1 MGQTKGMIVNIV
13 TIAWLVFAI
22 VFFSFPYYMPVTGK
36 YPMMFLQKVSNLITF
51 GVAVNMNY
59 TCLIVG
65 GFILLETLWWFKAG
79 KEYTARML
87 KAREDSNNATPVE
100 M

>member
-1 MGQTKGMIVNIV
+1 
-13 TIAWLVFAI
+13 
-22 VFFSFPYYMPVTGK
+22 
-36 YPMMFLQKVSNLITF
+36 MMFLQKASNLITF
-51 GVAVNMNY
+51 DVAVNMNY